1 MQYHFRHKQR
11 QANVLNLLNNH
22 ARCSVTQIL
31 FILSKLSLK
40 FLSKSLAKFPFSL
53 TLLLL
58 LPYSLES
65 QALSA
70 TTSKRINGTVPYLTF
85 EDGTTK
91 VITTDDLLSIRL
103 SDGRTLT
110 PQNNSS
116 SSTNPIELPA
126 SGQSFENIDMIV
138 PTSTNSVNLSDLVAQ
153 GNWGDDDGDG
163 QDGGVMAEGSITLS
177 ITDKNNQT
185 VSRNEVLTISNAPYK
200 VKLSSTGGSLST
212 QYGEPKANTFTEGS
226 ETYYIKP
233 KVTVGVN
240 FVRPNLQFGTD
251 IYAGPAYEWN
261 PDKGFLVQPTNS
273 VSYALNF
280 PTTGADGLY
289 FDLDI
294 VGVDA
299 SQLTWEPVTHEGITA
314 TVTRTTASDSWI
326 PNGSETVTR
335 VTLTGPEAKA
345 QWDSANPNPITVPN
359 LPEKFELKG
368 KDSSGNVVVKYGF
381 VLQKWFV
388 NGGTRFDIYPNSV
401 SWCSSLGYRIPQIR
415 DLTNTYSSGWGNGWQ
430 VAVPPS
436 SNDYYYQR
444 RIGAGLATEWG
455 DMMYYT
461 NTGFEHIMNNWTSDS
476 MGGTGY
482 YMYTV
487 GLSNGIVY
495 YSTSLSSI
503 VCVTP

>member
-11 QANVLNLLNNH
+11 QANVLNLLNNQ

-91 VITTDDLLSIRL
+91 VTTTDDLLSIRL

-240 FVRPNLQFGTD
+240 FVRPNRREGYGEFAVQDSTWRFS
-251 IYAGPAYEWN
+251 
-261 PDKGFLVQPTNS
+261 GFLIQSIIPSQNEQ
-273 VSYALNF
+273 NF
-280 PTTGADGLY
+280 PTTGADGLD

-299 SQLTWEPVTHEGITA
+299 SQLTWAPVIHEGITA
-314 TVTRTTASDSWI
+314 SIT
-326 PNGSETVTR
+326 PMGSTSVH

-345 QWDSANPNPITVPN
+345 QWDNDKPSRITVPN
-359 LPEKFELKG
+359 LPKLFVLEG
-368 KDSSGNVVVKYGF
+368 KDSSDNVVVKYGF
-381 VLQKWFV
+381 ELQKWFV
-388 NGGTRFDIYPNSV
+388 NRGYTNKPYSDQAV
-401 SWCSSLGYRIPQIR
+401 WCNNLGYRVPQVK
-415 DLTNTYSSGWGNGWQ
+415 DLTNANCSSVGNGCQ
-430 VAVPPS
+430 GAVPS
-436 SNDYYYQR
+436 SVGNNYHR
-444 RIGAGLATEWG
+444 RIGGVLLSEWG
-455 DMMYYT
+455 NITDYYRADFVYL
-461 NTGFEHIMNNWTSDS
+461 NYWTSDTTGS
-476 MGGTGY
+476 ERFVVYPNYGTVFTNDY
-482 YMYTV
+482 DSFV
-487 GLSNGIVY
+487 
-495 YSTSLSSI
+495 